1 MPFGAIV
8 IMSFLYIGY
17 GLWLI
22 GAARST
28 VKSSLWPRALILLTQ
43 IFLIV
48 IAMQMASAWG
58 WLLVAVPVLYGVIVG
73 VLLFSAPV
81 QNHLLRA
88 NGLRER

>member
-8 IMSFLYIGY
+8 IMSLLYIGY

-28 VKSSLWPRALILLTQ
+28 VKGSLWPRALILLTQ

-48 IAMQMASAWG
+48 IALQMASAWG
-58 WLLVAVPVLYGVIVG
+58 WLLVAVPVLYGVLVG
-73 VLLFSAPV
+73 VLLFSAAV